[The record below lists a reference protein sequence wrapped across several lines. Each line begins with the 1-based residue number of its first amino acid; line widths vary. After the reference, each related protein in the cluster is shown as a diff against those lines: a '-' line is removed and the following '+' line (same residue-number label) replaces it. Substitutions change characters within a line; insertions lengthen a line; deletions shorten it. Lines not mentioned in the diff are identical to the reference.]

1 MAVRGR
7 NQGVHREYGMINIRK
22 GGQLMKEEMIVR
34 RLGAADYD
42 EALDFLN
49 MVYSMAGRPHDF
61 LRALPRMWAR
71 DDAHM
76 GKHIAV
82 IRAGKIRSML
92 GVYPLP
98 VQICGRKLLFS
109 TVGNVATHPYET
121 GKGYMSLLLDAAMTR
136 LDEIG
141 ADASRL
147 SGLRHR
153 YARYGYEP
161 VGLQHFFMLTAH
173 NIRMKRPGA
182 GRGISFR
189 AIGAQD
195 TEILN
200 CADAM
205 RRRLPMAAERG
216 EAEDFYRVLSAWESR
231 PAAAFRAGR
240 MIGYLVPDQTGG
252 TINECI
258 AGDDEETLDMLC
270 AWLTENGLSAVRIPV
285 DSWRAGLIRLMNGL
299 CESVSSGSPCRFYLR
314 NWDRV
319 TDALLAL
326 RSSMGSLPSGE
337 TVIGIEGWGA
347 LHMKV
352 DGVRTSVVRT
362 EEAPE
367 IRLSSAQAAQLLAG
381 PMKPE
386 CVCEM
391 PEQLNSLLSAW
402 LPLPLSWCTLDRV

>member
-1 MAVRGR
+1 
-7 NQGVHREYGMINIRK
+7 
-22 GGQLMKEEMIVR
+22 MKEEIIVR

-71 DDAHM
+71 DDEHM
-76 GKHIAV
+76 GRHIAV

-98 VQICGRKLLFS
+98 VQICGRKLMFS

-121 GKGYMSLLLDAAMTR
+121 GKGYMSLLLDAAMKR

-161 VGLQHFFMLTAH
+161 IGLQHSFTLTAH
-173 NIRMKRPGA
+173 NIRMKRPDA
-182 GRGISFR
+182 GRGITFKP
-189 AIGAQD
+189 IGAQD
-195 TEILN
+195 TEVMS
-200 CADAM
+200 CAAAM
-205 RRRLPMAAERG
+205 HRGLPMFAERG
-216 EAEDFYRVLSAWESR
+216 EAEEFYRVLSAWESR
-231 PAAAFRAGR
+231 PAAAFRDGR
-240 MIGYLVPDQTGG
+240 MIGYLAPDQAGG
-252 TINECI
+252 AISECI

-270 AWLTENGLSAVRIPV
+270 AWLTENGLSAVRVSV

-299 CESVSSGSPCRFYLR
+299 CESVVSGSPCRFYLR

-326 RSSMGSLPSGE
+326 RSGMTNLPSGE
-337 TVIGIEGWGA
+337 VIVGVEGWGA
-347 LHMKV
+347 LHMKA
-352 DGVRTSVVRT
+352 DGKKTSVVRT
-362 EEAPE
+362 EKEPE
-367 IRLSSAQAAQLLAG
+367 IRLSPAQAAQLLAG

-386 CVCEM
+386 NVCEL
-391 PEQLNSLLSAW
+391 PAHLSGLLSAW